1 MVARPDG
8 PTAALY
14 KDLAR
19 KVAVK
24 IAAQSKDYSAEF
36 PTITVSKGT

>member
-1 MVARPDG
+1 VVAEPDG

-24 IAAQSKDYSAEF
+24 IAAQSKDYSAKF
-36 PTITVSKGT
+36 PSITVSKST